1 MPAVKGRT
9 LVFEIGTEE
18 MPAASAAAGVA
29 HIQSEA
35 RKLFQDFRLK
45 TAARPQDTIAYGSP
59 RRLVLI
65 VSGLAQRQES
75 AVEEVRG
82 PPGRAAF
89 GEDGLPTKAGEGFAK
104 SQGVDV
110 KDLEIRKVEGREYV
124 YAVKEHPGLAV
135 EEVLPDLLTSLMKSL
150 EFPKTMRWGSG
161 QTRFI
166 RPIRWLLALYGDK
179 VIPLDIDGLDSGRLT
194 FGHRFLAEGPFELE
208 QADDYKKTMAQAKV
222 NFSNEALARKTIEE
236 KIEKVA
242 KTAGGRAVINERVLG
257 EVAYLVEDAHA
268 VVGGYD
274 KDFLKIPRPVLVTAM
289 ESHQRYFPIEDD
301 KGRLLPLFVVI
312 HNGDPVFDSQIRH
325 GHERVLRARLADAAF
340 FFHEDTKT
348 SLESKVLCLK
358 DVVWQAEL
366 GTIFE
371 KIERTRLIGGLISEK
386 VGLNRTQRE
395 KVDRAILLSKAD
407 LTSLMV
413 IEFPDLQGVIGREY
427 ALVDKEDTQVANAI
441 SEHYKPRFAGDEP
454 ASSLTGQVTAL
465 ADKIDTITGCFL
477 LGLIP
482 TGSADP
488 YSLRRQA
495 AGIIGILSQT
505 DWQIGI
511 LELVKLAI
519 DTYTRANISSKDAAE
534 IAAKIRDFIDARL
547 KRSLSDVGEPDTIEA
562 VLAAGF
568 DNVGQ
573 IIKRVRL
580 IEESKGKK
588 ELEDIKLAF
597 TRCQNLADLELGD
610 QVSEGL
616 FEDNA
621 EKQLFIEANQARA
634 RMLEIVKSGD
644 LSPSLELLASMKPSI
659 DSFFD
664 AVLVMA
670 PDLEIRANRLR
681 LLNQLVGISSHVADF
696 SKMV

>member
-1 MPAVKGRT
+1 MKSKNKT

-29 HIQSEA
+29 HFQTEA
-35 RKLFQDFRLK
+35 RKLFHDFRLK
-45 TAARPQDTIAYGSP
+45 TSTSPSDTIAYGSP
-59 RRLVLI
+59 RRLVLL
-65 VSGLAQRQES
+65 VPGLAQRQES

-82 PPGRAAF
+82 PPARAAF

-110 KDLEIRKVEGREYV
+110 KALEIREVEGREYV
-124 YAVKEHPGLAV
+124 YAIREHLGLAAQ
-135 EEVLPDLLTSLMKSL
+135 EVLPDLLTALMKSL
-150 EFPKTMRWGSG
+150 EFPKTMRWGTG

-166 RPIRWLLALYGDK
+166 RPIRWLLALYGNK
-179 VIPLDIDGLDSGRLT
+179 VIPLDLDGLVSGRQT
-194 FGHRFLAEGPFELE
+194 FGHRFLAEGPFELS
-208 QADDYKKTMAQAKV
+208 QADDYKKTMAQARV
-222 NFSNEALARKTIEE
+222 NFSNETLAHQTIQE
-236 KIEKVA
+236 KIKKVA
-242 KTAGGRAVINERVLG
+242 KIAGGRAVIDERVLS
-257 EVAYLVEDAHA
+257 EVAYLVEEAHA

-289 ESHQRYFPIEDD
+289 QSHQRYFPIEDD
-301 KGRLLPLFVVI
+301 KGRLLPLFGVV
-312 HNGDPVFDSQIRH
+312 HNGDPSFDDQIRH

-348 SLESKVLCLK
+348 SLESKVVRLK
-358 DVVWQAEL
+358 GVVWQAKL
-366 GTIFE
+366 GTIYD

-386 VGLNRTQRE
+386 IGLNKTQRE
-395 KVDRAILLSKAD
+395 RVDRAILLSKAD
-407 LTSLMV
+407 LTSSMV
-413 IEFPDLQGVIGREY
+413 IEFPDLQGIIGREY
-427 ALVDKEDTQVANAI
+427 ALVDKEDPEVAEAI

-454 ASSLTGQVTAL
+454 ASTQTGQVTAL
-465 ADKIDTITGCFL
+465 ADKIDSIAGCFL
-477 LGLIP
+477 VGLIP

-505 DWQIGI
+505 SWQIGI
-511 LELVKLAI
+511 LELVTLAI
-519 DTYTRANISSKDAAE
+519 DTYTRANISSKDAAD
-534 IAAKIRDFIDARL
+534 IAAKLQDFIVARL
-547 KRSLSDVGEPDTIEA
+547 KRSLSDIGEPDTIEA

-568 DNVGQ
+568 DNVGE

-588 ELEDIKLAF
+588 DLEDTKLAF

-616 FEDNA
+616 FEDDA
-621 EKQLFIEANQARA
+621 EKQLFIEVSRARA
-634 RMLEIVKSGD
+634 RMPRIVKSGN
-644 LSPSLELLASMKPSI
+644 LSPALELLASMRPSI

-664 AVLVMA
+664 AVLIMA
-670 PDLEIRANRLR
+670 PDLEIRANRLK
-681 LLNQLVGISSHVADF
+681 LLNLLVGVSSQVADF